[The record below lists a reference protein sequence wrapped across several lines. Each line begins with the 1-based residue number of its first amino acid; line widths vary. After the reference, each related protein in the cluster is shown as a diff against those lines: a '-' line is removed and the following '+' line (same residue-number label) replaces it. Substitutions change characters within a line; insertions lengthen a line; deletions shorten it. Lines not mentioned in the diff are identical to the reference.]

1 MNQQLFEIINKQQ
14 QHEYLKKQLTQKQN
28 YEQTC
33 NTPYL
38 NNIKHTIKQL
48 ISKQKRKRLEFY
60 ISGLIVLITIVLS
73 ILYFSIEYLN
83 SCYSPKNTL
92 PPETYDT
99 PGGQIQIAL
108 DNNALL
114 TARLMLEENMDTS
127 SGYYSFYHLY
137 IELCEKEGNYDEAVD
152 CMIEYLTHLGKD
164 EVTSEN
170 LYYKKLIDYEY
181 PISEESQQKIDE
193 FLT

>member
-1 MNQQLFEIINKQQ
+1 MDAKSYLIEIL
-14 QHEYLKKQLTQKQN
+14 EYYIYRLK
-28 YEQTC
+28 
-33 NTPYL
+33 
-38 NNIKHTIKQL
+38 
-48 ISKQKRKRLEFY
+48 
-60 ISGLIVLITIVLS
+60 
-73 ILYFSIEYLN
+73 
-83 SCYSPKNTL
+83 
-92 PPETYDT
+92 
-99 PGGQIQIAL
+99 GGKCTMSEIQSA
-108 DNNALL
+108 
-114 TARLMLEENMDTS
+114 TKVLEENMDTS
-127 SGYYSFYHLY
+127 SGDYSFYHLY